1 MAADAAPAPTTNGT
15 PAANKPLELAITLPS
30 NPHTKIHI
38 HLTLL
43 PTTLIALL
51 TTSTPESP
59 PNSAAFG
66 SYVYAMPDRYNPTQP
81 ISTPLYTVTGS
92 LEFAERMAKL
102 LAKKTGKGCYVSWSG
117 DLSGGVQGGS
127 VEEEMEAFRAVVKTV
142 VEANEREGSGHS

>member
-1 MAADAAPAPTTNGT
+1 MAADAVSAPTTNGT
-15 PAANKPLELAITLPS
+15 PAADKPVELAITLPS
-30 NPHTKIHI
+30 NPHTKIHV

-59 PNSAAFG
+59 PNTAVLG
-66 SYVYAMPDRYNPTQP
+66 SYVYAMPDRYNPSQP

-127 VEEEMEAFRAVVKTV
+127 VEEEMEAFRAVVKTIV
-142 VEANEREGSGHS
+142 DADAGQGSG

>member
-1 MAADAAPAPTTNGT
+1 MAADAALAPTTNGT
-15 PAANKPLELAITLPS
+15 PAGSRPLELAVTLPS
-30 NPHTKIHI
+30 NPHTRI
-38 HLTLL
+38 HLHVTLL
-43 PTTLIALL
+43 PTTLILLL

-59 PNSAAFG
+59 PNSAVLG
-66 SYVYAMPDRYNPTQP
+66 SYVFAMPDRYNPSQP

-127 VEEEMEAFRAVVKTV
+127 MEEEMEAFRAVVKTV
-142 VEANEREGSGHS
+142 VEADGKAGSGQG